1 MGIKKYTV
9 DLMQPF
15 KYTVDLM
22 QPFKYLYYPKL
33 KTNQRLD
40 PGTGDITHLR
50 RSVFSPWT

>member
-1 MGIKKYTV
+1 MGIK
-9 DLMQPF
+9 